1 MDCSVSIGA
10 FSHFDLM
17 WFWMVLPKFVEGMAR
32 GKGARFILVTAT
44 TPERKISVWRYQVEF

>member
-17 WFWMVLPKFVEGMAR
+17 WFWTVLPTFVEGIDR

-44 TPERKISVWRYQVEF
+44 TPEREMYVWRNKIE